1 MFSLEK
7 REMCELID
15 VLINLMK
22 GKSFHKCMYVSKSS
36 CCTLN
41 ILQFY
46 FLNHIPAW
54 GGQGAGAGQGCGPG
68 WARRGLHRAHTPA
81 WVVVGLARHQVPGA
95 AEEGVLLE
103 APAPKAVSPS

>member
-1 MFSLEK
+1 M
-7 REMCELID
+7 RRP
-15 VLINLMK
+15 
-22 GKSFHKCMYVSKSS
+22 
-36 CCTLN
+36 T
-41 ILQFY
+41 
-46 FLNHIPAW
+46 HIPAW